1 MDLSETSGGKGVM
14 SMNVNKKSGRPRL
27 LPKEELAAIMFSIF
41 ADKGYE
47 ATSLNDLTQATGTK
61 PATLYQAFGNKEGMF
76 IAALE
81 HYKATWLPDLE
92 GILSSEEL
100 SFSNK
105 IKQFLFSAFNL
116 FSCEGKPPGCLLVF
130 SALTFRPEASSLGAE
145 LFNERHAFKA
155 WIIEEAQLAQQNN
168 TLSGKLSPDEAAEFI
183 LTFESGL
190 ALMALDNPDQEVI
203 NSMIDK
209 VIDAVMCE

>member
-1 MDLSETSGGKGVM
+1 M

-27 LPKEELAAIMFSIF
+27 LPKEELAAIMFAIF
-41 ADKGYE
+41 ASKGYE

-81 HYKATWLPDLE
+81 HYKAAWLADLE
-92 GILSSEEL
+92 VILSSDAL
-100 SFSNK
+100 SFNNK

-130 SALTFRPEASSLGAE
+130 SALSFRPEASSLGTK
-145 LFNERHAFKA
+145 LFNERNAFKA
-155 WIIEEAQLAQQNN
+155 WIIEEAQRAQQNN
-168 TLSGKLSPDEAAEFI
+168 SLSSTLSPEEVAEFI

-190 ALMALDNPDQEVI
+190 ALMALDNPDQKVI
-203 NSMIDK
+203 SAMIDK
-209 VIDAVMCE
+209 MIDAVMPC